1 MPWGTLS
8 IDSSRVQGVAHTLLI
23 DHEAQNFDA
32 TKITAEKTTAAK
44 QLARRK
50 ILDPKVG
57 HASELV
63 ERQGGVKSFLDALSD
78 LTQVSDDLQD
88 VLAHAFVH
96 IYAWDFRN
104 APQDMFAGSAE
115 KAEEDL
121 ESAVRVLMDNARYEF
136 KTQAGETVSFSPKR
150 PRGSVMLDT
159 GSSWR

>member
-1 MPWGTLS
+1 MAWDTLQ
-8 IDSSRVQGVAHTLLI
+8 IDPATVKGVAYTLLI
-23 DHEAQNFDA
+23 DHEAQNFDE
-32 TKITAEKTTAAK
+32 TKITPEKTAAAK

-57 HASELV
+57 HASELI
-63 ERQGGVKSFLDALSD
+63 ERQGGVKGFLDALSD
-78 LTQVSDDLQD
+78 LAATSDDLQD

-96 IYAWDFRN
+96 IYAWDYRN

-115 KAEEDL
+115 KAEDDL

-136 KTQAGETVSFSPKR
+136 KTQAGEDVSFTPSR